1 MMISPQTYV
10 SQYKNCTLEQ
20 CIAARDE
27 LIEELKEFEL
37 DPVYD
42 RDATMFP
49 TPMTQ
54 YSVQVDYLKELCDLI
69 AQKIAEADPD
79 YEPEILST
87 IEIRKAGISKTGAQC
102 VVNAAN
108 TRLQEGGGVCGIIFE
123 EAGSLRLQKACD
135 EIGGCKTGKAVITP
149 GFDLCEYIIHAVGPV
164 YQDGNHHEPQDLYSC
179 YRTSLDIARENDIKS
194 IAFPL
199 ISAGIFGY
207 PKDQAWRKALQA
219 CSDWINDNSDYEIE
233 IIFAIIDDKIL
244 ELGKQ
249 IAKDLEINLV

>member
-1 MMISPQTYV
+1 MMIAPETYAE
-10 SQYKNCTLEQ
+10 QFKNCTLKQ
-20 CIAARDE
+20 CIQERDE
-27 LIEELKEFEL
+27 LLKELREFEL
-37 DPVYD
+37 HPVYD
-42 RDATMFP
+42 RDARMMP

-54 YSVQVDYLKELCDLI
+54 YKVKVDYLNELCNLI
-69 AQKIAEADPD
+69 REKVEQTDPD

-87 IEIRKAGISKTGAQC
+87 IEIRKAGITKTGAQC

-123 EAGSLRLQKACD
+123 EAGPVRLQKVCD
-135 EIGGCKTGKAVITP
+135 EIGGCRTGKAVITP

-179 YRTSLDIARENDIKS
+179 YKTSLDIARGNGITS

-207 PKDQAWRKALQA
+207 PKKEAWRKALQA
-219 CSDWINDNSDYEIE
+219 CDDWMKENHDYELQ
-233 IIFAIIDDKIL
+233 IIFAVIDDQIL

-249 IAKDLEINLV
+249 TAEELEIDIL